1 MHRQSLGSPS
11 SKLHNHGV
19 NNEELEEPPKT
30 HRLSSPPL
38 TPHKFVHFIPLIT
51 LLCFFVLYLSS
62 HPPSPSDLEQ
72 FPRLKHPYHDPLV
85 REIGDKIEEHYM
97 DGKGGD
103 VLALRTLRNL
113 QQIRL
118 HRKLADF

>member
-1 MHRQSLGSPS
+1 MQRQSLGSPS

-19 NNEELEEPPKT
+19 NKEEQEEHPKT
-30 HRLSSPPL
+30 HRLSLPLL
-38 TPHKFVHFIPLIT
+38 TPHKFVHFIPIIT

-62 HPPSPSDLEQ
+62 HPPSPSDMEQ
-72 FPRLKHPYHDPLV
+72 FPRLKHTYHDPLV
-85 REIGDKIEEHYM
+85 REIEQHYM
-97 DGKGGD
+97 DGKGSD